1 MIKTILM
8 VDDEIKLRQILAREL
23 EDEGYNVLQAGTGT
37 EALSLL
43 DKHNTKVLLLDLML
57 PDMTGL
63 DIMMK
68 IDSLYPNLKTIILT
82 AYGNV
87 ESAVTAMKLGAFDYI
102 CKPVRFEELKIFL
115 ERAFNWI
122 EMKEENEKLKE
133 MVKSRDIEETFV
145 SKSRVMERV
154 CNMIDKVADSDV
166 TVLLE
171 GESGTGKSLLA
182 KRIHEKSHRKDK
194 PFVMINCATIP
205 EHLLES
211 ELFGYVKGAF
221 TGANESRTGKFEAA
235 NGGTIFL
242 DEIGEVPLS
251 LQAKLLQ
258 VTQEKSFTQLGSN
271 KLNQVDVRIITA
283 TNRNLVKMVTEKLFR
298 QDLYYRLNIIK
309 IRVPSLRERKEDIP
323 LLAIQF
329 LSVQEEKL
337 GRSFFIDNKVMELLI
352 RYTWPGNIRE
362 LKNAIERVTVLSR
375 SENIELEDFPV
386 DIWLNSKSEQQK
398 DILTYYLSSKKSLPD
413 QIEDFEK
420 QLIVKALNEANG
432 SFAKAAKYLKIS
444 RQRFLYKLQ
453 KYNLHD

>member
-1 MIKTILM
+1 M

-23 EDEGYNVLQAGTGT
+23 EEEGYNVLQAGTGT
-37 EALSLL
+37 ETLSML
-43 DKHNTKVLLLDLML
+43 DKENVKVLLLDLML

-63 DIMMK
+63 DILSK
-68 IDSLYPNLKTIILT
+68 VASLYPNLKTIILT

-102 CKPVRFEELKIFL
+102 CKPVKFEELKIFIK
-115 ERAFNWI
+115 RAFNWI
-122 EMKEENEKLKE
+122 EMKEENEKLKALVNS
-133 MVKSRDIEETFV
+133 MDNEEKFV

-154 CNMIDKVADSDV
+154 CSMIDKVADSDV

-182 KRIHEKSHRKDK
+182 KRIHEKSLRKDK
-194 PFVMINCATIP
+194 PFVIVNCAAIP
-205 EHLLES
+205 EQLLES

-221 TGANESRTGKFEAA
+221 TGASESRPGKFAAA

-242 DEIGEVPLS
+242 DEIGEVPLP

-258 VTQEKSFTQLGSN
+258 VTQEKSFIQLGSN

-283 TNRNLVKMVTEKLFR
+283 TNRDLAKMVAERLFR

-309 IRVPSLRERKEDIP
+309 IQIPPLRQRKEDIP
-323 LLAIQF
+323 LLAAKF

-337 GRSFFIDNKVMELLI
+337 GRSFHIENNVMESLMS
-352 RYTWPGNIRE
+352 YVWPGNIRE

-375 SENIELEDFPV
+375 SENIALEDFPV
-386 DIWLNSKSEQQK
+386 DIWSNNKLDQK
-398 DILTYYLSSKKSLPD
+398 KDKLTYHLSSKKSLPE
-413 QIEDFEK
+413 QVEELEK
-420 QLIVKALNEANG
+420 NLIIKALNEANG
-432 SFAKAAKYLKIS
+432 SLAKAAKHLRIS
-444 RQRFLYKLQ
+444 RQSLMYKLQ